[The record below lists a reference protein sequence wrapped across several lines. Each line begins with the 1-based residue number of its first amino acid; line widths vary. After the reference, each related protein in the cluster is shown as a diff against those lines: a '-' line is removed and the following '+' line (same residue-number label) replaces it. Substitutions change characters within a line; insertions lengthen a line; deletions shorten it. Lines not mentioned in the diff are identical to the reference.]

1 MGFVHNILI
10 YLTLEEM
17 AKQSYGLRYAGGSS
31 RRYFPDLVLR
41 PVPKLPTVTVVYQ
54 LLQITSGGS
63 VIHFHEIIFQQLR
76 LMHRISETPQP
87 HRDHIALTNCK
98 TNANGHSLIPERNV
112 LNLNLSFLKS
122 LHAGIDDYTSA
133 KAQVYKCILF
143 IFCFAPILLIF
154 TLYDALTTCKCRIG
168 TKFDCRNE
176 DARIP

>member
-1 MGFVHNILI
+1 M
-10 YLTLEEM
+10 
-17 AKQSYGLRYAGGSS
+17 
-31 RRYFPDLVLR
+31 LR
-41 PVPKLPTVTVVYQ
+41 PVPKLPTVTAVFQ

-63 VIHFHEIIFQQLR
+63 VLHSHEIIFQQLR
-76 LMHRISETPQP
+76 LMHQISETPQP

-98 TNANGHSLIPERNV
+98 TNANGHSLIPEHNV

-122 LHAGIDDYTSA
+122 LHAGIDDYMSA

-143 IFCFAPILLIF
+143 FFRFAPFLLIF
-154 TLYDALTTCKCRIG
+154 AFYDALTTFKCRIG